1 MVASKILDPIQFDNT
16 PPDEVINP
24 SATWNAGDLIVLF
37 KLPTDPRRLPT
48 NVKVHLTSTG
58 VSRYFEKS
66 VSGLVASSSAT
77 VVISRLDLINTFG
90 FLPLTFSDGHITTL
104 DIYRNENK
112 TQVPILGIKTLTRS

>member
-1 MVASKILDPIQFDNT
+1 VVEGKIFDPIQFDNT

-24 SATWNAGDLIVLF
+24 SATWSAGDLIVSF
-37 KLPTDPRRLPT
+37 KLPADLRQLPT
-48 NVKVHLTSTG
+48 TVRVHLTSTG

-90 FLPLTFSDGHITTL
+90 FLPLTFSDGYITTL
-104 DIYRNENK
+104 DVYRNENK
-112 TQVPILGIKTLTRS
+112 TQVPILGIKTLIKS